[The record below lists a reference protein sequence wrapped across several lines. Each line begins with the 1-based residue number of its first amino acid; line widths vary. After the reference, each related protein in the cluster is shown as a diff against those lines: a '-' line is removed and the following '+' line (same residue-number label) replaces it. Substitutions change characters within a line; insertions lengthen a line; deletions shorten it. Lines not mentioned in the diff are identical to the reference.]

1 MRRGPLDDRRSFMA
15 RFAIQSLEDPR
26 VAPYR
31 ALKDRE
37 LRAADGRFVAE
48 GRNVVLRLI
57 ASRYEV
63 ESVLVSDRYADALAA
78 DVPANVPLY
87 VAADEVINQTIG
99 YRFHQGCLA
108 VGRSTAIGDVDA
120 LLSKLDGTA
129 QATIVVAH
137 ELNNTENLGAIVRI
151 AAGFGAAG
159 VILGPR
165 TADPFYRQAIRVSM
179 GTVFSLPLAQSDDL
193 IADLAK
199 LRQRGFQSLAT
210 VIDGAAE
217 PLSGVRTGERTAVVL
232 GSEAHG
238 LDAQTIRACDRT
250 VTIPMKLGTD
260 SLNVSIACAVFLYHL
275 SNPV

>member
-1 MRRGPLDDRRSFMA
+1 MPRI
-15 RFAIQSLEDPR
+15 AIQSLDDPR

-48 GRNVVLRLI
+48 GPNVVRRLI

-78 DVPANVPLY
+78 EVPTGIPLY
-87 VAADEVINQTIG
+87 VAADELINETIG
-99 YRFHQGCLA
+99 YRFHQGVLA
-108 VGRSTAIGDVDA
+108 VGRSTSIGGVDA
-120 LLSKLDGTA
+120 LLSTLDPKA
-129 QATIVVAH
+129 SATLVVAH
-137 ELNNTENLGAIVRI
+137 ELNNTENLGAILRI

-193 IADLAK
+193 VADLAK
-199 LRQRGFQSLAT
+199 LRQHGFESLAT
-210 VIDGAAE
+210 VIDANAE
-217 PLSGVRTGERTAVVL
+217 PLSGVKASHRTAVVL

-238 LDAQTIRACDRT
+238 LDRETIDACDRR

-260 SLNVSIACAVFLYHL
+260 SLNVSIACAVFLYQL
-275 SNPV
+275 SIRA

>member
-1 MRRGPLDDRRSFMA
+1 MA
-15 RFAIQSLEDPR
+15 IIDIQSLEDPR
-26 VAPYR
+26 LAPYR

-63 ESVLVSDRYADALAA
+63 ESVLVSDRYADALAV
-78 DVPANVPLY
+78 DVPAAIPLY

-108 VGRSTAIGDVDA
+108 VGRSTSLGSVDS
-120 LLSKLDGTA
+120 LLSTLDQTA
-129 QATIVVAH
+129 PATLLIAH
-137 ELNNTENLGAIVRI
+137 ELNNTENLGAILRI
-151 AAGFGAAG
+151 AAGFGVAG

-179 GTVFSLPLAQSDDL
+179 GTVFSLPLARSDDL
-193 IADLAK
+193 VADLGK
-199 LRQRGFQSLAT
+199 LRAHGFESLAT
-210 VIDGAAE
+210 VIDADAE
-217 PLSGVRTGERTAVVL
+217 PLSGVKSSHRTAVVL

-238 LDAQTIRACDRT
+238 LDSKTTDACDRR
-250 VTIPMKLGTD
+250 VTIPMQLGTD
-260 SLNVSIACAVFLYHL
+260 SLNVSIAAAVFLYHL
-275 SNPV
+275 STVRR